1 LTVLPSPY
9 GTLVHLE
16 DEAYHL
22 LNEFMEQRLG
32 LHFPEHRRPILESR
46 LQPRLRMLNLESFLD
61 YYLLLQAGGNAE
73 LRQLARAV
81 TNNETYLFRETGQFD
96 ALFDHAL
103 PDLRSHSVL
112 QDSLRILSA
121 GCSSG
126 EEAFTISFYAKDR
139 VPLLPIQIDAF
150 DLDEDRLGIAR
161 RGSCR
166 RRSLRQMSP
175 EQIERYLI
183 AEGEEQFTIRE
194 RYRAGV
200 TFRFGNLVDSRSFAP
215 QTLYDAVFCRNVLI
229 YFSDRAMRHAIQNL
243 ANVLRPGG
251 LLFLGHS
258 ESIVGMFS
266 NLETTRLGA
275 IIGYRKIMS

>member
-1 LTVLPSPY
+1 VLPSPY

-22 LNEFMEQRLG
+22 LNEFMEHRLG

-61 YYLLLQAGGNAE
+61 YYMLLQAGGNGE

-103 PDLRSHSVL
+103 TDLRSHSVL
-112 QDSLRILSA
+112 QNSLRILSA

-150 DLDEDRLGIAR
+150 DLDEDRLDIAR

-166 RRSLRQMSP
+166 SRSLRQMSP
-175 EQIERYLI
+175 AQIERYLI
-183 AEGEEQFTIRE
+183 AEGEERFTIRE

-200 TFRFGNLVDSRSFAP
+200 TFRFGNLVDARSFAP
-215 QTLYDAVFCRNVLI
+215 QEPYDAVFCRNVLI
-229 YFSDRAMRHAIQNL
+229 YFSNRAMRQAIQNL
-243 ANVLRPGG
+243 AGVLRPGG

-266 NLETTRLGA
+266 NLETTRLGDV
-275 IIGYRKIMS
+275 IGYRKTMS

>member
-1 LTVLPSPY
+1 VLPGPY
-9 GTLVHLE
+9 GTLVRLE

-46 LQPRLRMLNLESFLD
+46 LQPRLQMLNLENFLD
-61 YYLLLQAGGNAE
+61 YYMLLQAAGNGE

-112 QDSLRILSA
+112 QNTLRVLSA

-139 VPLLPIQIDAF
+139 VPLLPIQIEAF

-166 RRSLRQMSP
+166 SRSLRQMSP
-175 EQIERYLI
+175 AQIERYLI
-183 AEGEEQFTIRE
+183 AEGDERFTIRE

-200 TFRFGNLVDSRSFAP
+200 TFRFGNLVDARSFAP
-215 QTLYDAVFCRNVLI
+215 QAPYDVVFCRNVLI
-229 YFSDRAMRHAIQNL
+229 YFSNRAMRQAIQNL
-243 ANVLRPGG
+243 AGVLRPGG

-266 NLETTRLGA
+266 NLETTRLGEV
-275 IIGYRKIMS
+275 IGYRKTMS